1 MCASL
6 SPLVGLGAWEGS
18 GLGRGGAWRGCAD
31 RVEPAGRAAWRL
43 HGLGL
48 LPGAEQRQ
56 RGVSEASG
64 AVSTRGDEA
73 TRSGLLHAPAQGMA
87 TGSALHPRAL
97 FTGRSSDPQRVWRRG
112 L

>member
-1 MCASL
+1 MRGQGGTCGQSSL
-6 SPLVGLGAWEGS
+6 E
-18 GLGRGGAWRGCAD
+18 
-31 RVEPAGRAAWRL
+31 AARTWSTPR
-43 HGLGL
+43 
-48 LPGAEQRQ
+48 AEQRQ

-73 TRSGLLHAPAQGMA
+73 TRSGLLHAPAQGTA